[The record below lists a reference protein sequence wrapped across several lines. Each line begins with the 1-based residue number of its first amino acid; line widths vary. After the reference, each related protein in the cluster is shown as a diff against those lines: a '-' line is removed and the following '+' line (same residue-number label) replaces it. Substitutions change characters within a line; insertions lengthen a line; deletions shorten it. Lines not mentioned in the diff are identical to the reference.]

1 MCGSSKILIFIE
13 NSKVAQ
19 NLQNNFSNPPFR
31 MSSNRF
37 STYQANGYFDEMF
50 GLGSYPLTHYGEI
63 VSRFS
68 DLESL
73 EIEAKQRQAA
83 ASFLEHGVTFTVYG
97 DDEGTE
103 RIFPFDLIPRIIPL
117 CEWQIVEQGLSQR
130 MVALNLFLNDVY
142 HGGRIL
148 QDGVIPRE
156 VVESSAHFRKEMVGF
171 DVPRDIY
178 IHICGSDLIR
188 DGQGKYLVL
197 EDNARCPSGVSYLLE
212 NREIMKKAFPL
223 TYRQMSVRSVEAYP
237 EILLKTL
244 EYLSPRQSGKPVC
257 VLLTPGVYNS
267 AYFEHT
273 YLARQMGIEI
283 VEGKDLIAIDGFVFM
298 RTTHGL
304 VQVDVIYRRMDDEFL
319 DPAFFK
325 NDSLLGVSGL
335 MDCYLRGNV
344 ALANGIGTGVADDKV
359 TYAYVPE
366 MIRYYLGQ
374 DPILEQV
381 PTYLCWKEEDR
392 KFVLD
397 NLSELVVK
405 PANESGGYGMLVGSD
420 STQKERKEFADR
432 IKACPRDYIAQPIIN
447 LSRHPTF
454 CDGEIEGRHVDLR
467 PFILYGDD
475 VEIVPG
481 GLTRVALKKGSLVV
495 NSSQGGGSKDTW
507 VLKD

>member
-1 MCGSSKILIFIE
+1 MGILMRCSAWVLILLLTTAKLPPDFPTLNHWKSRPSKGRRL
-13 NSKVAQ
+13 
-19 NLQNNFSNPPFR
+19 PP
-31 MSSNRF
+31 
-37 STYQANGYFDEMF
+37 
-50 GLGSYPLTHYGEI
+50 
-63 VSRFS
+63 
-68 DLESL
+68 
-73 EIEAKQRQAA
+73 
-83 ASFLEHGVTFTVYG
+83 LEHGVTFTVYG

-257 VLLTPGVYNS
+257 VLLAPGVYNS

-475 VEIVPG
+475 IEIVPG